1 MFIPTRIS
9 GMLSEL
15 KKIWV
20 ELGAEGVTAVS
31 VSAVSNAS
39 DIATLVSYGNF
50 MSSHS
55 LDARVPITIYNGE
68 LYSTLSVL
76 NSMGTS
82 TRKFL
87 TMRASFSG

>member
-76 NSMGTS
+76 NSMGAFI
-82 TRKFL
+82 REFP
-87 TMRASFSG
+87 TMNLA